1 MTNHT
6 RRLALTLAAVTL
18 SVTGCSG
25 EHIPHLTHS
34 PIPTHSRAASPSPSW
49 VAATPSIHTPDSATH
64 PRGASGS
71 SHPPFRSAQVAQRT
85 IAQFVITAMTPDTRY
100 DRHPVDATSR
110 ALGSIDTNPEVAD
123 ELAVDATSHLDRWWE
138 DMGRHDGWVSVGISS
153 ITAKTPSSY
162 TVAFTTT
169 MHRDTES
176 FTDPQQYRWKIDFR
190 SPTDLTI
197 THVTSITGGSSVHP
211 LWRGEFPDVLFTTHD
226 GHAPSPQEKT
236 TARIALAFVR
246 SRYTINNRT
255 RKIDPVAGFDTKT
268 FLGLATGA
276 AAARANNHVKKITS
290 DSTRTPVSQKVST
303 PIVNVDGGH
312 AELLYTVSGH
322 NAPTGEQSLWCTV
335 STTDHERPLVHG
347 RPLVED
353 YRSSDPE
360 F

>member
-34 PIPTHSRAASPSPSW
+34 PVPTHSRAASPSPSW
-49 VAATPSIHTPDSATH
+49 VAATPSIHTPDSSTH
-64 PRGASGS
+64 PRGTSGS

-85 IAQFVITAMTPDTRY
+85 IAQFVTTAMTPDTRY

-138 DMGRHDGWVSVGISS
+138 DMDRHDGWVSVNISS
-153 ITAKTPSSY
+153 ITATSSSSY

-169 MHRDTES
+169 MHRDKES
-176 FTDPQQYRWKIDFR
+176 FTDPQQYEWKIDFR

-197 THVTSITGGSSVHP
+197 IHVTSITGGSSVHP
-211 LWRGEFPDVLFTTHD
+211 LWRGESSDVLFTTHD
-226 GHAPSPQEKT
+226 GHTPSPQERT
-236 TARIALAFVR
+236 TARIASTFVR
-246 SRYTINNRT
+246 VRYTIDGRT

-268 FLGLATGA
+268 FLGFATGA
-276 AAARANNHVKKITS
+276 AAVRANNHVTKVTS
-290 DSTRTPVSQKVST
+290 DTTRTPAPQKVST
-303 PIVNVDGGH
+303 PIVSVDGGN
-312 AELLYTVSGH
+312 AELLYMVSGH
-322 NAPTGEQSLWCTV
+322 NAPKGEQSLWCTV
-335 STTDHERPLVHG
+335 SITDHG

>member
-6 RRLALTLAAVTL
+6 RRLALTLTAVTL

-34 PIPTHSRAASPSPSW
+34 PAPTHSRVASPSPSW
-49 VAATPSIHTPDSATH
+49 VAATPSIRTPDSSTH
-64 PRGASGS
+64 PRGTSGS

-85 IAQFVITAMTPDTRY
+85 IAQFVTEAMTPDTRY

-110 ALGSIDTNPEVAD
+110 ALGSIDTNSEVTG

-138 DMGRHDGWVSVGISS
+138 DMGRHDGWVSVNISS
-153 ITAKTPSSY
+153 ITATSPSSY

-169 MHRDTES
+169 MHRDGES
-176 FTDPQQYRWKIDFR
+176 FTDPQRYEWKIDFR

-211 LWRGEFPDVLFTTHD
+211 LWRGESSDVLFTTHD

-236 TARIALAFVR
+236 TARIASAFVR
-246 SRYTINNRT
+246 SRYTIDNRT

-276 AAARANNHVKKITS
+276 AAARANNHVTKITS
-290 DSTRTPVSQKVST
+290 DSTRTPAPQKVST
-303 PIVNVDGGH
+303 PIVDVDGGH

-322 NAPTGEQSLWCTV
+322 NAPKGEQSLWCTV
-335 STTDHERPLVHG
+335 GTTNHG